1 METLLAN
8 LGTGFGAVLA
18 LQQTTILGMTL
29 NIPINL
35 VYCLIGTI
43 IGTLIGVLPGLGPI
57 ATIAMLLPAT
67 YALPP
72 LGGLIMLAGIYYG
85 AQYGGSTTAILVNL
99 PGETSSVVTCI
110 DGYQMA
116 RRGRAGVALSTAA
129 LGSFFAGC
137 CGTLLLAAFAAPLA
151 EIAFKFGPA
160 EYFSLMVL
168 GLIGAVVL
176 ASGSLVKAICMI
188 VLGLLGGLIGTDV
201 NTGVSRYAFNIPE
214 LTDGIGF
221 AAVAMGVFGFAEV
234 MGNLEQKEK
243 REVFTSKVT
252 NMFPTKDDFKRMVA
266 PVLRGTMLGSALG
279 ILPGG
284 GASLASFGAYSLEK
298 KLSKH
303 SAEFG
308 KGAIEGVA
316 APESAN
322 NSAAQTSFIPLLTLG
337 IPPNAVM
344 ALMVGAMT
352 IHNIQPGP
360 QVMSSNP
367 TLFWGLIVS
376 MWLGNFMLVILNL
389 PLIGMWI
396 KLLTV
401 PYRLL
406 YPAILTFCCIGVY
419 TVNNSTFDVFMTAGF
434 GLLGYV
440 FAKLGCEGAPLL
452 LGFVLGPMME
462 ENFRRSLLLSR
473 GDFTVFFTRPL
484 SLGLLIAA
492 ALLVVIVALPSIKSK
507 REEAFQEES

>member
-1 METLLAN
+1 METLIAN
-8 LGTGFGAVLA
+8 LSTGFGAVLA
-18 LQQTTILGMTL
+18 FEQVSLFGMSFGL
-29 NIPINL
+29 PMNL
-35 VYCLIGTI
+35 AYCFIGAL

-129 LGSFFAGC
+129 IGSFFAGC
-137 CGTLLLAAFAAPLA
+137 VGTLLLAAFAVPLA
-151 EIAFKFGPA
+151 EVAFKFGPA

-168 GLIGAVVL
+168 GMIGAVVL
-176 ASGSLVKAICMI
+176 ASGSLVKAIAMI
-188 VLGLLGGLIGTDV
+188 VLGLLGGIIGTDV
-201 NTGVSRYAFNIPE
+201 NTGVARYSFDIPE
-214 LTDGIGF
+214 LSDGVSF

-234 MGNLEQKEK
+234 MTNLEQKEK
-243 REVFTSKVT
+243 REVFTSKIT
-252 NMFPTKDDFKRMVA
+252 TLFPSKDDFKRMFA
-266 PVLRGTMLGSALG
+266 PIMRGTALGSMLG

-284 GASLASFGAYSLEK
+284 GASLASFGAYTMEK
-298 KLSKH
+298 KISKN

-308 KGAIEGVA
+308 KGAIEGLA
-316 APESAN
+316 GPESAN
-322 NSAAQTSFIPLLTLG
+322 NAAAQTSFIPLLTLG

-360 QVMSSNP
+360 QVMTSNP

-376 MWLGNFMLVILNL
+376 MWLGNAMLVILNL
-389 PLIGMWI
+389 PLIGIWI

-401 PYRLL
+401 PYRYL
-406 YPAILTFCCIGVY
+406 YPAILVFCCIGVY
-419 TVNNSTFDVFMTAGF
+419 TVNNSVFDVFMTAGF
-434 GLLGYV
+434 GVLGYV
-440 FAKLGCEGAPLL
+440 FIKLGCEGAPLL

-473 GDFTVFFTRPL
+473 GDFSVFFTRPI
-484 SLGLLIAA
+484 SLGLLLAA
-492 ALLVVIVALPSIKSK
+492 AALVVIVALPAIKSK
-507 REEAFQEES
+507 REEAFQEEP